1 MNTKEGSSDQRDRTP
16 ILLEALRANI
26 LLLIAGTTW
35 WGAHYSLL
43 WDPSIAAAYSL
54 VNGHD
59 GRFILSVAGTVAA
72 LCPMALYAAKHRSFR
87 FSKWIWSYPIFALCV
102 SASYLMISL
111 PASIDVGDSLV
122 GIIGSVLSGVGG
134 SFALI
139 LYGELHDSGIGSR
152 HALAAFAIEIIAGI
166 ILFAFL
172 SQIPPLLKT
181 IGVLILVAASAALF
195 ATCSHDEPREPTAS
209 IAASNPDINL
219 RQLVILALL
228 TGLAYGIGRLFAL
241 STAEVAGS
249 GAGFYPECI
258 GSCIGAVLLAVIY
271 LFKDRQSAFEQC
283 LMFVT
288 PLVATGMLLI
298 SLQGS
303 SAAVPEAINV
313 GGFACFFNLIWYFA
327 MLLESANKN
336 RSSIAFY
343 AATLFCISQAG
354 QLIGI
359 ILPTPLING
368 VSTALIYLL
377 LLVTSLFMYLRTKR
391 PSSEKAEKDSTALPD
406 EEAVPSESERLAL
419 LWAEELCFSPRESE
433 VALLLMKRSPYRR
446 IGKELFISENTVK
459 THVRN
464 IYKKADVTS
473 REELLNVLS
482 GLAQNEASLP
492 SEDAPL

>member
-139 LYGELHDSGIGSR
+139 LYGELHGSGIGSR

-209 IAASNPDINL
+209 IAASTPDINL

-241 STAEVAGS
+241 STAEVAGA

-283 LMFVT
+283 LMFVI

-327 MLLESANKN
+327 MLLESANKS
-336 RSSIAFY
+336 RGSIAFY

-368 VSTALIYLL
+368 V
-377 LLVTSLFMYLRTKR
+377 
-391 PSSEKAEKDSTALPD
+391 STALPD

-482 GLAQNEASLP
+482 GLAQDEASLP